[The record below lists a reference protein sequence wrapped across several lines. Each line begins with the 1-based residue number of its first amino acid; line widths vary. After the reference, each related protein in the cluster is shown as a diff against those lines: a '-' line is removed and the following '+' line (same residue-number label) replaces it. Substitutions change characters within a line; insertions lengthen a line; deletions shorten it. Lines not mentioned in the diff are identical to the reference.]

1 MKHRLATSFVL
12 TLSAL
17 LIVTAPTAAGTFTCL
32 SCGDEHPS
40 WGVTRINNLG
50 HVALT
55 RAWDSAYGGPVYLW
69 TGSWETKTEYTS
81 SAVYNSRFQPK
92 LELNDNDRIAFQA
105 NSSQALGVSDLS
117 GPITLSPPAT
127 INYAID
133 INDSNSIAAYSY
145 QAWLN
150 NHIYTADD
158 PYVSFSDD
166 VGPADIIQ
174 FRVAINNQGQV
185 AWKPP
190 AAGTLHR
197 FTPGVGS
204 EAIGPANHA
213 PFDIDDLGR
222 IIHVRD
228 ENYIMLNNMVLRS
241 SPNVWPGSGWY
252 AQPRISDNGRYVLRT
267 EYDGTRWDLW
277 TLVDGIPTDLTE
289 GNYHNALSPDVNNDG
304 LVVFASVESFSY
316 PYGSDAYMYTP
327 DPETLVVYNGHFD
340 GETLFGWE
348 PESEGDGSVELV
360 SAGGGFAAE
369 LTSGSP
375 VSITQAVVAPDGA
388 STLSFG
394 MDFLTSNGTL
404 AVSLGG
410 NELAQLTSADDTEPG
425 FTTIEVSTATRP
437 MGRDEEAL
445 KFVLDDAS
453 PAVVMLDDIQI
464 TEDETGVEDDP
475 EGIGAIALGLPI
487 PNPSSSGA
495 TLTLTLRSA
504 SHVTAAVYGADGRL
518 VRVLVDE
525 RLPAGTHRLSW
536 DGKTLTGARA
546 ASGVYFIRA
555 TGGGDAASSKAL
567 VVR

>member
-1 MKHRLATSFVL
+1 MRNRI
-12 TLSAL
+12 AL
-17 LIVTAPTAAGTFTCL
+17 LLLVPLCTLVLLPTALPAGTFTCL

-69 TGSWETKTEYTS
+69 TGSWETKTEYPG
-81 SAVYNSRFQPK
+81 SAVCNSRFQPK

-105 NSSQALGVSDLS
+105 NSSQALGVSDLL

-133 INDSNSIAAYSY
+133 INDSNRIAADSY
-145 QAWLN
+145 QSWLS

-174 FRVAINNQGQV
+174 FRVAINNQGQI

-222 IIHVRD
+222 IIHVRS
-228 ENYIMLNNMVLRS
+228 ENSIMLNNMILRS
-241 SPNVWPGSGWY
+241 SPDVWAGGGGY
-252 AQPRISDNGRYVLRT
+252 AQPRISDNGRYVLWT

-277 TLVDGIPTDLTE
+277 TLVDGIPTNLTE
-289 GNYHNALSPDVNNDG
+289 GNYYNALSPDVNNDG
-304 LVVFASVESFSY
+304 LVVFASVESSSY
-316 PYGSDAYMYTP
+316 PYGSDAYLYTP
-327 DPETLVVYNGHFD
+327 DPETLIVYNGHFD
-340 GETLFGWE
+340 GETFFGWE
-348 PESEGDGSVELV
+348 PVEGDGSVQLV
-360 SAGGGFAAE
+360 SSGGGFAAE

-375 VSITQAVVAPDGA
+375 VSITQPLDVPAGS

-394 MDFLTSNGTL
+394 LDFLTANGTL
-404 AVSLGG
+404 TVTLGG
-410 NELAQLTSADDTEPG
+410 YELAQLTSADDTEPG
-425 FTTIEVSTATRP
+425 FTPVEIEIATTP
-437 MGRDEEAL
+437 PLGEEGAVL
-445 KFVLDDAS
+445 EFELDDAS
-453 PAVVMLDDIQI
+453 PATVQLDDIQM
-464 TEDETGVEDDP
+464 TEQETGVV
-475 EGIGAIALGLPI
+475 EGPNGSSVIALSAPA
-487 PNPSSSGA
+487 PNPSRSGA
-495 TLTLTLRSA
+495 SLSLTLTSPD
-504 SHVTAAVYGADGRL
+504 HVHAAIYRADGRL
-518 VRVLVDE
+518 VRVLLDQHMQ
-525 RLPAGTHRLSW
+525 AGTCRLSW
-536 DGKTLTGARA
+536 DGTDSTGARA

-555 TGGGDAASSKAL
+555 SAAGNVASSKAL
-567 VVR
+567 VLR